1 MWSGESNYQYSN
13 DHCFKHPYYNLFLQ
27 RLTPDSPESNLV
39 ASYLMKPFRLC
50 SSIPRLPIT
59 STHIA
64 RTNQLRSISN
74 TNRQMSSEREDSIPH
89 ELRTAAEP
97 RQNRLHTVRLSH
109 IEQVNPS
116 VRLLQFAL
124 PTQEN
129 NNNAQQSFNFL
140 PGQWLDVHIPSIAK
154 AGGFTITSTP
164 ADAQVLPSPE
174 ASTAPAEEPLA
185 SSINFQGRPPYVELA
200 VQDSP
205 GNPAAAWLWRPK
217 EDILG
222 KELSIRVGGSFTWPP
237 TGVDSKDVKNGV
249 FIAGGVGINPLISII
264 SHLNNNDPNTICPSK
279 IHILYSTRLPKGH
292 ENLSLEEKL
301 EQILFLPRLRQIM
314 KSQIQSRRT
323 EIHLDL
329 FLTDL
334 TAVSDQFGLEEA
346 GLSVHT
352 GRITETYLHEVAVG
366 ASERNDLRD
375 TVCYVCGP
383 PAMTDAMVDVLG
395 RMLGEGGKKRIFFEK
410 WW

>member
-1 MWSGESNYQYSN
+1 
-13 DHCFKHPYYNLFLQ
+13 
-27 RLTPDSPESNLV
+27 
-39 ASYLMKPFRLC
+39 MKCFRLY

-59 STHIA
+59 SPFITRA
-64 RTNQLRSISN
+64 NQLRSMS
-74 TNRQMSSEREDSIPH
+74 RASSQMSSQKEDSIPH

-97 RQNRLHTVRLSH
+97 RQNRLHRVRLSH
-109 IEQVNPS
+109 VEQVNPS
-116 VRLLQFAL
+116 VRLLQLAL

-129 NNNAQQSFNFL
+129 NNSNQHAFSFL
-140 PGQWLDVHIPSIAK
+140 PGQWLDVHIPSIPK

-174 ASTAPAEEPLA
+174 ASAVSQTGEPLA
-185 SSINFQGRPPYVELA
+185 SFIDIQGRLPYVELA

-237 TGVDSKDVKNGV
+237 TGVDSKDVKNAV

-264 SHLNNNDPNTICPSK
+264 SHLNNNDPNTTLPHK
-279 IHILYSTRLPKGH
+279 LHILYSTRLPKGH
-292 ENLSLEEKL
+292 GDLSLEEKL

-314 KSQIQSRRT
+314 LSQLQSRRT
-323 EIHLDL
+323 EIHLHL
-329 FLTDL
+329 FLTGL
-334 TAVSDQFGLEEA
+334 SVESDWSELHEA
-346 GLSVHT
+346 GLSINR
-352 GRITETYLHEVAVG
+352 GRISESYLHDVVVNS
-366 ASERNDLRD
+366 SEAKDLGD

-383 PAMTDAMVDVLG
+383 PAMTDSIVEVLG
-395 RMLGEGGKKRIFFEK
+395 GMLGEGREKRIFFEK